1 MLPSMDSILRDHCRL
16 DPVRPII
23 VGVSGGPDSLCLM
36 SVLRQAGYRVIV
48 AHFNHKL
55 RPEAD
60 IEANNVEQTAARF
73 GLASVIES
81 ADVRTHAEKEG
92 MSLEDAARAL
102 RYRFLFQRARQH
114 NAQAVA
120 VGHTADDQVETV
132 LMHFLRGAGL
142 TGLKGMAYRTILPS
156 FDPEIPIVRPLLD
169 VWREDTILYCA
180 TQRLRPHHDPS
191 NQSVNFLRN
200 RLRHLLIPTLETYNP
215 RFREAILRTAQNISA
230 DYEILTAATDA
241 AWEKCAVQ
249 ESPGLII
256 FDSTALAGLA
266 VGLRRNL
273 VRRALEQIHPEAE
286 ITYALL
292 ERASAFLADASQRQM
307 DLTRGVRLL
316 READQ
321 IYIVSP
327 EATLPFD
334 RWPQIPEGVESLP
347 LELPGR
353 LQLSGSWLL
362 TAEKWNIP
370 ALAWEQIQENE
381 DPFQVWLDAD
391 SIEGELFLR
400 PRREGDRFEPL
411 GMGGHTQKLSDFF
424 TNEKLP
430 QRARD
435 RWPLLCAGEKI
446 AWIPGY
452 QPAHSFRVTQA
463 SRRIMYFTLTKNK
476 IV

>member
-1 MLPSMDSILRDHCRL
+1 MLPSMDTILHDHCRL
-16 DPVRPII
+16 DPAKPII

-36 SVLRQAGYRVIV
+36 SVLRQAGYRLIV

-60 IEANNVEQTAARF
+60 IEANNVEQMAARF
-73 GLASVIES
+73 GLASVIEH
-81 ADVRTHAEKEG
+81 ADVRAYAEKEG
-92 MSLEDAARAL
+92 LSLEDAARAL
-102 RYRFLFQRARQH
+102 RYRFLFQRARQQ

-142 TGLKGMAYRTILPS
+142 TGLKGMAYRTVLPT

-180 TQRLRPHHDPS
+180 TQGLRPHHDPS

-215 RFREAILRTAQNISA
+215 RFREAVLRTAQSLAA
-230 DYEILTAATDA
+230 DHEILTTAADS
-241 AWEKCAVQ
+241 AWGTCVVQ

-256 FDSTALAGLA
+256 FDTTALAGLA

-273 VRRALEQIHPEAE
+273 VRRALEHIHPEAE
-286 ITYALL
+286 VTYALL
-292 ERASAFLADASQRQM
+292 ERASAFLADASQRQV
-307 DLTRGVRLL
+307 DLMRGVRLL

-321 IYIVSP
+321 IYVVSP

-347 LELPGR
+347 LALPER
-353 LQLSGSWLL
+353 LQLSGSWVL

-400 PRREGDRFEPL
+400 PRQEGDRFEPL

-424 TNEKLP
+424 TNEKLA

-435 RWPLLCAGEKI
+435 RWPLLCVGEKI

-452 QPAHSFRVTQA
+452 QPAHSFRVTQS
-463 SRRIMYFTLTKNK
+463 SRRILYFILTKVK
-476 IV
+476 